1 LSSRPLAQG
10 PFGTLTAIGKD
21 ALEMTLRLGFGDTTT
36 FAGETGFLQLGN
48 QGVIERRLGTMN
60 INNQEQISYSLW
72 QPTPVT
78 PLMYQD
84 DDYAR

>member
-1 LSSRPLAQG
+1 MPLAISS
-10 PFGTLTAIGKD
+10 TLTTWA
-21 ALEMTLRLGFGDTTT
+21 TPQGFGDTTT